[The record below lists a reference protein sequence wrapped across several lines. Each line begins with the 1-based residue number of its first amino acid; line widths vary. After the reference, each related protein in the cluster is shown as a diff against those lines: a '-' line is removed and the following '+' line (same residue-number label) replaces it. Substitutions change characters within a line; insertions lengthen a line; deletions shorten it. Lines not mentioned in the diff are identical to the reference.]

1 MVKNQKMKLNLCL
14 LYIMFVFMYGMVIK
28 LTMSN
33 NILFQVKT
41 YIPKMMLGLIA
52 VLNIILLNILHLAI
66 SNGGV

>member
-52 VLNIILLNILHLAI
+52 VLSIILLNILHLAI
-66 SNGGV
+66 

>member
-52 VLNIILLNILHLAI
+52 VLNVILLNILHLAI
-66 SNGGV
+66 

>member
-1 MVKNQKMKLNLCL
+1 MVKNQKMKLDLCL
-14 LYIMFVFMYGMVIK
+14 LYIMFVFMFGMVIK

-41 YIPKMMLGLIA
+41 YIPNMMLGLIA

-66 SNGGV
+66 

>member
-14 LYIMFVFMYGMVIK
+14 LYIMFVLMYGMVIK

-66 SNGGV
+66 

>member
-52 VLNIILLNILHLAI
+52 VLNIILLNILHLSI
-66 SNGGV
+66 

>member
-52 VLNIILLNILHLAI
+52 VLNE
-66 SNGGV
+66 

>member
-1 MVKNQKMKLNLCL
+1 MAKNQKMKLNLCL

-66 SNGGV
+66 

>member
-52 VLNIILLNILHLAI
+52 VLLNILHLAI
-66 SNGGV
+66 

>member
-1 MVKNQKMKLNLCL
+1 MVKNQKMKLNFCL

-66 SNGGV
+66 

>member
-1 MVKNQKMKLNLCL
+1 MVINQKMKLNLCL

-66 SNGGV
+66 

>member
-14 LYIMFVFMYGMVIK
+14 LYIIFVFMYGMVIK

-66 SNGGV
+66 

>member
-1 MVKNQKMKLNLCL
+1 MVKNKKMKLNLCL

-66 SNGGV
+66 

>member
-52 VLNIILLNILHLAI
+52 VLNIILLNILNLAI
-66 SNGGV
+66 

>member
-14 LYIMFVFMYGMVIK
+14 IYIMFVFMYGMVIK

-66 SNGGV
+66 

>member
-52 VLNIILLNILHLAI
+52 VLNIILLNIL
-66 SNGGV
+66 